1 MPDDQQYSIILSK
14 NICQS
19 FIYLNLLTN
28 LNLKQVSAIIIEINH
43 HSNKQNYYIDRL
55 KITFRKKKRE
65 REKKLLNL
73 IQNFP

>member
-55 KITFRKKKRE
+55 KITFRKKRE
-65 REKKLLNL
+65 RERKLLNL

>member
-1 MPDDQQYSIILSK
+1 M
-14 NICQS
+14 
-19 FIYLNLLTN
+19 N
-28 LNLKQVSAIIIEINH
+28 LNLKRVIIIEINH